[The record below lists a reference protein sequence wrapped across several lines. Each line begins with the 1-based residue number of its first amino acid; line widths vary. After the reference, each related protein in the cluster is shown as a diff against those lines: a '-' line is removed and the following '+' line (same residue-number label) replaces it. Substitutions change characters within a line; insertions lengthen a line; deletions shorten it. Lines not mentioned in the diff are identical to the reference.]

1 MVRDI
6 HGLWPFSF
14 HIMSVWCS
22 HEKGGNKY
30 VDTVHIGVIG
40 IDIICR
46 SVSINRTCSDMAGNA
61 GTGDHD
67 IWRHHDHTE
76 HL

>member
-1 MVRDI
+1 
-6 HGLWPFSF
+6 
-14 HIMSVWCS
+14 MSVWCS

-30 VDTVHIGVIG
+30 VDIVHISVIG
-40 IDIICR
+40 VDPVCN
-46 SVSINRTCSDMAGNA
+46 VVNHNRANCDLAFNS

-76 HL
+76 HF